1 MADLAASSTL
11 LAALRDD
18 FPAFR
23 ISREI
28 IGDRIQYVVRRRD
41 PGTHPHTVVTA
52 DPAGLRSALATAT
65 CRGRTLARLAAAL
78 PEQPAAMTLLMAA
91 TEDWP
96 LNSPAARP
104 GR

>member
-1 MADLAASSTL
+1 MDGHEQVDYDADMLPHRRTVQTPDPATAGLAASSTL

-28 IGDRIQYVVRRRD
+28 IGDRVQYVARRRD

-52 DPAGLRSALATAT
+52 DPAGLRSALATSAS
-65 CRGRTLARLAAAL
+65 R
-78 PEQPAAMTLLMAA
+78 P
-91 TEDWP
+91 
-96 LNSPAARP
+96 RP
-104 GR
+104 GRGDGGTLR